1 MYDLKRLEEAMGEL
15 DEEVVVEEL
24 KAVMEDGGT
33 EAQQAMEACQKG
45 MDVVG
50 NLFDSGEYFVGD
62 LIYAGELMSQAVDIL
77 KPTLVG
83 SASGSSF
90 GKMNC

>member
-33 EAQQAMEACQKG
+33 EAQQAMDA
-45 MDVVG
+45 
-50 NLFDSGEYFVGD
+50 
-62 LIYAGELMSQAVDIL
+62 
-77 KPTLVG
+77 
-83 SASGSSF
+83 
-90 GKMNC
+90 